1 MEVFGICNQSF
12 APVRKQPGDTS
23 EMVNQ
28 LIYGDLL
35 YIKAKVNSWLLIETV
50 HDAYEGWVDI
60 KQVKQLT
67 KDQFR
72 QLADSPKA
80 LVSSVAAVAA
90 LVDYMTGTMHLS
102 LGSTLYQFRNNT
114 FNNMEGEA
122 TFSGELLTLNSNPD
136 GQKIALDA
144 NRYLNAPYLWGGR
157 SVWGI
162 DCSGLVQMSYL
173 LNGIALPRDAADQS
187 QKGEIVHFIH
197 EIKAGDLAF
206 FDNEEGKIVH
216 VGLIMPNKSII
227 HASGKVRIDSIDHQG
242 IYQPQTQQ
250 YSHKLRLIKRIIPS

>member
-12 APVRKQPGDTS
+12 APLRKQPGDNY
-23 EMVNQ
+23 EMINQ

-35 YIKAKVNSWLLIETV
+35 HIKAKVNSWLLIETV
-50 HDAYEGWVDI
+50 HDTYEGWVDI

-67 KDQFR
+67 KDQYQ
-72 QLADSPKA
+72 QLTDSPKA
-80 LVSSVAAVAA
+80 RVSSIAATA
-90 LVDYMTGTMHLS
+90 LVNYATVPLHLS
-102 LGSTLYQFRNNT
+102 LGSTLYQLHNNT
-114 FNNMEGEA
+114 FNNMEGAA
-122 TFSGELLTLNSNPD
+122 TFSGELLTLNSKPD
-136 GQKIALDA
+136 GHKIALDA

-173 LNGIALPRDAADQS
+173 LNGISLPRDAADQA

-216 VGLIMPNKSII
+216 VGLILPNKSII
-227 HASGKVRIDSIDHQG
+227 HASGNVHIDSIDHQG
-242 IYQPQTQQ
+242 IYQPQTHY